1 MRSCEMRGRDLL
13 DSGAIAPA
21 DLSNYLKARGGN
33 EASVISVGLPCYS
46 FLLSLLN
53 SIKAG
58 SDGFLLSDGTE
69 ITHHNRPNDKLF
81 DWFFQPVMVLKEQI
95 RVIKLEEGEERFLQR
110 VVLYGNDTQRME
122 TWDNGSLVPQEA
134 LRAAQIQGIARR
146 YNNFCIPLSKLLKK
160 ESIAFNNREKL
171 KIGVRCQEHSHD
183 KTSNSPIHSQQVKGH
198 RIIFTVLS
206 LSCSIYFLR
215 ITVDSFEM
223 HISRIPI
230 LHFLFTKAL

>member
-13 DSGAIAPA
+13 DSGAITPA
-21 DLSNYLKARGGN
+21 DLCNYLKARGGS

-46 FLLSLLN
+46 FSISLLN

-81 DWFFQPVMVLKEQI
+81 DWFFQPLMVLKEQI

-134 LRAAQIQGIARR
+134 LRAAQIQGITRR

-160 ESIAFNNREKL
+160 YIAFDNREKL
-171 KIGVRCQEHSHD
+171 KIGVRFQEHSHD
-183 KTSNSPIHSQQVKGH
+183 KTSNSPIHSQQLKGH
-198 RIIFTVLS
+198 RIIFTVLCVS
-206 LSCSIYFLR
+206 RSIYFWR
-215 ITVDSFEM
+215 ITIDSFEM